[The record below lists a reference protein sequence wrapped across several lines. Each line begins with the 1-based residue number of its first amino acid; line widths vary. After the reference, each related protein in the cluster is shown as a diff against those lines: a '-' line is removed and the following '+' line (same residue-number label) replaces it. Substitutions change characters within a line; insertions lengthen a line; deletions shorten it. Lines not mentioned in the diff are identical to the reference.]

1 VRPRAHAGRLASAAA
16 SEQAACAMSEAFELS
31 VAGHR
36 VAGLSQPGRGPAIL
50 FLPGY
55 ASDMRGAKAEGIA
68 AWAAAH
74 GRACL
79 RFDYS
84 GCGASG
90 GDFAEGTIGRWQEE
104 ACAVIDMAAGPVV
117 LVGSSMGGWIA
128 LLLAIARPR
137 DVAGLV
143 LVAPAPDFTRW
154 GLAESLTS
162 DERASLSRL
171 GRFERQG
178 PYDEQPTTYTRALIE
193 DGSARLL
200 MGRALA
206 YGGPVRILHGQ
217 ADADVPWR
225 MSLDLTER
233 LQSADVHLA
242 LVKDGDH
249 RLSRPGDI
257 ALLCSLIEQ
266 LTL

>member
-1 VRPRAHAGRLASAAA
+1 MGTPFDLDVSGRRITGLHA
-16 SEQAACAMSEAFELS
+16 
-31 VAGHR
+31 
-36 VAGLSQPGRGPAIL
+36 PGRGPACV

-55 ASDMRGAKAEGIA
+55 ASDMRGAKAEAIA
-68 AWAAAH
+68 AWAAAR
-74 GRACL
+74 GRASL

-90 GDFAEGTIGRWQEE
+90 GEFAEGTIGRWQEE
-104 ACAVIDMAAGPVV
+104 AGAVMEMGGGPVI
-117 LVGSSMGGWIA
+117 LIGSSMGGWIA
-128 LLLAIARPR
+128 LLLALARPEM
-137 DVAGLV
+137 VAGLV
-143 LVAPAPDFTRW
+143 LAAPAPDFTRW
-154 GLAESLTS
+154 GLAETLTS
-162 DERASLSRL
+162 DERACLSRV
-171 GRFERQG
+171 GRFERPNAYG
-178 PYDEQPTTYTRALIE
+178 DAPTTYTRALIE

-225 MSLDLTER
+225 MSVDLVER
-233 LQSADVHLA
+233 LQSADVQLA

-249 RLSRPGDI
+249 RLSRPQDI

-266 LTL
+266 LPL